1 MSIEK
6 PILKLYNTDFTLV
19 ALIDD
24 YQQAQIE
31 HNLYSA
37 GAFSISINYNIPN
50 AKLFERG
57 LFIQFGN
64 NARDF
69 CVIQSVENSIG
80 SSGKGSEYIT
90 IRGYDCRYLF
100 KRRIIKN

>member
-6 PILKLYNTDFTLV
+6 PILKLYNTDFTL
-19 ALIDD
+19 AAMIDD

-31 HNLYSA
+31 QNLYSA

-57 LFIQFGN
+57 LFIQIGD

-80 SSGKGSEYIT
+80 SSG
-90 IRGYDCRYLF
+90 
-100 KRRIIKN
+100 

>member
-31 HNLYSA
+31 LNLYSA
-37 GAFSISINYNIPN
+37 VAFSISINYNIPN
-50 AKLFERG
+50 SLLFQRG
-57 LFIQFGN
+57 LFVQFGN
-64 NARDF
+64 DPYDF
-69 CVIQSVENSIG
+69 GEIITITDTIG
-80 SSGKGSEYIT
+80 ADGKGSQI
-90 IRGYDCRYLF
+90 
-100 KRRIIKN
+100 